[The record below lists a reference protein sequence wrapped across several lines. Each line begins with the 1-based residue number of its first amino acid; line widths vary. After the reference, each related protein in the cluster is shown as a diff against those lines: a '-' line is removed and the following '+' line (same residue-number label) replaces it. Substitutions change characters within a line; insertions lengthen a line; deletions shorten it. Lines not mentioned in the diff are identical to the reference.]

1 MKSLKVKVGHVRVSI
16 KWEEGLSRLCQVTGV
31 SGTDLQDVRIDD
43 DLGPD
48 VERETVLH
56 ELLHHAFTQTVLE
69 KMFTDEQEEQIIWG
83 LSPLILQMW
92 RENPKLRDYLLGE

>member
-1 MKSLKVKVGHVRVSI
+1 MKSMRVKVGHVHVVVR
-16 KWEEGLSRLCQVTGV
+16 WEKGLSRVAGVAGV
-31 SGTDLQDVRIDD
+31 SGVDLQDVRIDD

-56 ELLHHAFTQTVLE
+56 ELLHHALTQTVLE
-69 KMFTDEQEEQIIWG
+69 KMFTDEQEEQVIWG

-92 RENPKLRDYLLGE
+92 R